1 MTEEPYNDQSTI
13 MTWHSPWVHS
23 HLTEEP
29 IEMKPARVLVV
40 EDAMCIQRSV
50 GALLRKMHMLVDMAE
65 DGQVAC
71 KMADRSLV
79 ENMPYDLILMDMQ
92 MPKMNGRDATRLL
105 REHGWNRPIIAVS
118 VAPEDEG
125 YEDSINIGCDD
136 YIGKPVTEQKLRNV
150 LEQFLKALPPAPDT
164 PEDAANR

>member
-1 MTEEPYNDQSTI
+1 
-13 MTWHSPWVHS
+13 
-23 HLTEEP
+23 
-29 IEMKPARVLVV
+29 MKPGRVLVV

-118 VAPEDEG
+118 ATPEDEG
-125 YEDSINIGCDD
+125 YEDSIKIGCDD
-136 YIGKPVTEQKLRNV
+136 YICKPVTEQKLLNS
-150 LEQFLKALPPAPDT
+150 LAQFLKAAPPVLDT
-164 PEDAANR
+164 PE

>member
-1 MTEEPYNDQSTI
+1 M
-13 MTWHSPWVHS
+13 WHSPWHHS
-23 HLTEEP
+23 HLAEEP
-29 IEMKPARVLVV
+29 VEMKPGRVLVV

-118 VAPEDEG
+118 ATPEDEG
-125 YEDSINIGCDD
+125 YEDSIKIGCDD
-136 YIGKPVTEQKLRNV
+136 YICKPVTEQKLLNS
-150 LEQFLKALPPAPDT
+150 LAQFLKAAPPVLDT
-164 PEDAANR
+164 PE